1 MRTTLEFE
9 GIPEVILDKAVE
21 LGLARSK
28 TEAIRMGIFALNKEY
43 NLVKDLELELVGRK
57 IAKEKAEMERKGQK
71 YLSEDEVKK
80 KYGFK

>member
-9 GIPEVILDKAVE
+9 GAPEIILDKAVE

-57 IAKEKAEMERKGQK
+57 IEAEKAEMERNGLK
-71 YLSEDEVKK
+71 YIDKDKALA
-80 KYGFK
+80 KYR